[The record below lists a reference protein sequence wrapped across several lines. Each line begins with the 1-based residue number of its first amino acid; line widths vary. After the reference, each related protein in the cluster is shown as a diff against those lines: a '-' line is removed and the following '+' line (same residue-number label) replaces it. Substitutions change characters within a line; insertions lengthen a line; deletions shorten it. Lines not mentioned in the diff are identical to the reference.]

1 MQKSFWGTKISC
13 WSEKLFKQITN
24 LRRPAWIL
32 YRISHISGHIRGF
45 KSVSGSVPE
54 NVWRWN
60 VLLWCNL
67 LRVIRNLW
75 KTRKG
80 PDILREWC
88 GKSQYERVGY
98 FKVTLWWNRIKKKN
112 VTIKEKGNWGKNREG
127 QSSPKYSRSC
137 LPFWFLIPNPARQG
151 LTWQ

>member
-32 YRISHISGHIRGF
+32 YRISHILGHIRGF

-54 NVWRWN
+54 TVWRWN
-60 VLLWCNL
+60 VLLWWNL
-67 LRVIRNLW
+67 LGVTRNLR

-98 FKVTLWWNRIKKKN
+98 CKVTLWRNTIKKKMWQWKKRE
-112 VTIKEKGNWGKNREG
+112 TEEKTEKGSLHRNIVA
-127 QSSPKYSRSC
+127 
-137 LPFWFLIPNPARQG
+137 FWFLTPPVRA
-151 LTWQ
+151 